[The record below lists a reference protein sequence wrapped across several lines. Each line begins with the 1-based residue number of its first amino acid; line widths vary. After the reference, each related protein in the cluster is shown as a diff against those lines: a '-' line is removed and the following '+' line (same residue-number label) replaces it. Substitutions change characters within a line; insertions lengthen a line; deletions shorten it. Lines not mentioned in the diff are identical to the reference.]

1 MDTFNDAALTPEQIK
16 MLTLQ
21 FMGQHV
27 TGDLKELDRNLVT
40 KSNTLQGMV
49 LNPSAVLN
57 SIPSVTSA
65 PAPAPAQ
72 PQLTIHQPQPVIQQS
87 VPVTSAS
94 IEAVAAPITA
104 QQPVSVD
111 QNQLEFNFETS
122 PLSQRIFDTLERLE
136 KRLSS
141 IEETLLTIAD
151 NKKKD

>member
-1 MDTFNDAALTPEQIK
+1 MDTFNDAALTPDQIK

-57 SIPSVTSA
+57 SIPSVA
-65 PAPAPAQ
+65 PAPSPAPAQ
-72 PQLTIHQPQPVIQQS
+72 PQLTIHQPQPV
-87 VPVTSAS
+87 S
-94 IEAVAAPITA
+94 IEVASAPVAV
-104 QQPVSVD
+104 QQPTPVD

-136 KRLSS
+136 NRLSS
-141 IEETLLTIAD
+141 IEETLFTIAD